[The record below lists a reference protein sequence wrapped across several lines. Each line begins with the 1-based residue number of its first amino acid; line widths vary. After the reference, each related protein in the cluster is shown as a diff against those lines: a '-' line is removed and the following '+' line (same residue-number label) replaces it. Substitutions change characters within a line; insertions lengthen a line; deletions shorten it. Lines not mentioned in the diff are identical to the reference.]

1 MKKLLYTFSIIVC
14 VAQLHAQVFNF
25 YGNVYYLSPDETSG
39 PGTVLENSSTNLSGF
54 DFNTAPSDHP
64 LYENGVFY
72 PIQDCSNQNLWI
84 RVQHIAADPN
94 GTENGHMILNSMNS
108 PFLPYGSTDR
118 IGGWNGF
125 LYEFQI
131 FQDQVLVGTRT
142 NVLGNLFPT
151 GITVASL
158 ETLYNDGGT
167 LFEWLSF
174 EIINSES
181 SGWYLNSTNFTGI
194 NPYSTPGF
202 SDSLYYATTGTS
214 VSTPIGFSTDF
225 PYGTDSLYAVDM
237 NLSSSYHS
245 EFRMSA
251 AGVSKFRYGYEFTS
265 GGYQGMSM
273 EFGVPPVV
281 NAYATPSCGD
291 NNGSITLEVTGTEPI
306 TFNWGDGNTTA
317 TASELAAGEYIITV
331 SDANG
336 CSITQSVYIEQF
348 DTFDV
353 TINETSSE
361 GMSVLDVILAGGL
374 PDFSYEWGTGESTPS
389 ITVVQDEMPQVITLQ
404 VTDANGCVAT
414 AEFIVISVNETSE
427 LTAILVS
434 PNPVRDLANFSFSA
448 QATDL
453 RITNAMGQVI
463 QHMKINN
470 RVKQVRVDFSALPGG
485 FYFYQLMD
493 ENDIVGKGML
503 VVE

>member
-1 MKKLLYTFSIIVC
+1 MKKLFYTLSILVC
-14 VAQLHAQVFNF
+14 VAQMQAQVFDF
-25 YGNVYYLSPDETSG
+25 YTSIYYLSPTETSD
-39 PGTVLENSSTNLSGF
+39 PGTVLESSGTNLSGF
-54 DFNTAPSDHP
+54 DYNSAPLDHP
-64 LYENGVFY
+64 LYVNGVFY

-84 RVQHIAADPN
+84 RVQHVAADPN
-94 GTENGHMILNSMNS
+94 GIENGQAISASMNS
-108 PFLPYGSTDR
+108 PFLPFGTTDR

-125 LYEFQI
+125 LYGFQI
-131 FQDQVLVGTRT
+131 FQDEVLVGTRT

-151 GITVASL
+151 GIAVASL

-181 SGWYLNSTNFTGI
+181 SGWYLNSINFTGI

-214 VSTPIGFSTDF
+214 ISAPIGFSTDF
-225 PYGTDSLYAVDM
+225 PYGADSLYAVDM
-237 NLSSSYHS
+237 NLSGSYHS
-245 EFRMSA
+245 EFKMSA

-306 TFNWGDGNTTA
+306 TFDWGNGNTTA

-336 CSITQSVYIEQF
+336 CSIAQSVYINQF
-348 DTFDV
+348 EVFDV
-353 TINETSSE
+353 SINATESDGVLTLDAILTGGVPDIYYQWNTGSTSS
-361 GMSVLDVILAGGL
+361 SIDLLLD
-374 PDFSYEWGTGESTPS
+374 GTE
-389 ITVVQDEMPQVITLQ
+389 QVITLQ

-414 AEFIVISVNETSE
+414 AEFIVIAVDEMNNASN
-427 LTAILVS
+427 ILVS
-434 PNPVRDLANFSFSA
+434 PNPINDLANFSFNTE
-448 QATDL
+448 ATDL
-453 RITNAMGQVI
+453 KITNALGQVI
-463 QHMKINN
+463 QYVKINN
-470 RVKQVRVDFSALPGG
+470 GVKQVQVDFSAQPGG
-485 FYFYQLMD
+485 FYFYQLMNG
-493 ENDIVGKGML
+493 NDVVGKGRL
-503 VVE
+503 VK